1 MHRGLVMRFVAS
13 CFAFL
18 SLGLSAL
25 AGAGTQVSGSVTHDN
40 LAVYFVHGSA
50 AQGAVPMTLEEA
62 LAKGRVKVSE
72 IGSVN
77 ELTIEN
83 VGDDEVFVQAGD
95 IVKGGR
101 QDRVLSVDLL
111 LPPRSG
117 RVFIAAFCVEPGR
130 WSARGQEDPRQF
142 STSTAAMPSHE
153 AKLSIQSYVAA
164 ASATS
169 LVLGEQHPAD
179 TAAAVR
185 VRADAA
191 ARQAEIWAKVRETQ
205 EQLSRSVGT
214 PVAATASPSSLQLSL
229 ENAKLREAQAT
240 YFEAL
245 RSAGE
250 SADDIVGYVFAIN
263 GKITGGD
270 VYTSSA
276 LFRKMWRKLLI
287 ANITEAIS
295 EKNGARASP
304 PSLDDVQAFLTA
316 ADSAPKS
323 ERALNT
329 GVRLATSGGDR
340 YVSMEI
346 KRADGG
352 WVHRNY
358 LAR

>member
-1 MHRGLVMRFVAS
+1 MS
-13 CFAFL
+13 
-18 SLGLSAL
+18 
-25 AGAGTQVSGSVTHDN
+25 
-40 LAVYFVHGSA
+40 
-50 AQGAVPMTLEEA
+50 LEEA

-72 IGSVN
+72 TGSVN
-77 ELTIEN
+77 ALIVEN
-83 VGDDEVFVQAGD
+83 DGDDEVFIQAGD

-117 RVFIAAFCVEPGR
+117 RVLIPAFCVEPGR

-153 AKLSIQSYVAA
+153 AKLAIQSYVA
-164 ASATS
+164 
-169 LVLGEQHPAD
+169 QHV
-179 TAAAVR
+179 AAVPG
-185 VRADAA
+185 RAGAA
-191 ARQAEIWAKVRETQ
+191 ARQSEIWANVRETQ

-229 ENAKLREAQAT
+229 ENAKLREAQAA
-240 YFEAL
+240 YFDAL

-270 VYTSSA
+270 VYASSA

-295 EKNGARASP
+295 EKNGAKASP

-316 ADSAPKS
+316 ADSVPPS

-329 GVRLATSGGDR
+329 GVRLATGSGDS
-340 YVSMEI
+340 YVSTGI

>member
-1 MHRGLVMRFVAS
+1 MRRGLLMHLVAL
-13 CFAFL
+13 CFASL
-18 SLGLSAL
+18 SLGLSTL
-25 AGAGTQVSGSVTHDN
+25 AGAGAQVSGPVAHDN

-50 AQGAVPMTLEEA
+50 AQRAVPMSLEEA

-72 IGSVN
+72 TGNVN
-77 ELTIEN
+77 ALTVEN

-117 RVFIAAFCVEPGR
+117 RVFIPAFCVEPGR

-153 AKLSIQSYVAA
+153 AKLAIQSYVAGA
-164 ASATS
+164 A
-169 LVLGEQHPAD
+169 VLG
-179 TAAAVR
+179 
-185 VRADAA
+185 RADVA
-191 ARQAEIWAKVRETQ
+191 ARQTEIWANVRETQ

-229 ENAKLREAQAT
+229 ENAKLREAQAA
-240 YFEAL
+240 YFDAL

-270 VYTSSA
+270 VYASSA

-295 EKNGARASP
+295 EKNGARASS

-316 ADSAPKS
+316 ADSVPPS

-329 GVRLATSGGDR
+329 GVLLAIGGGDS
-340 YVSMEI
+340 YVSTGI

>member
-1 MHRGLVMRFVAS
+1 MHRRLVMRLVAS
-13 CFAFL
+13 CFASL

-25 AGAGTQVSGSVTHDN
+25 AGTGTQVSGPVAHDN

-50 AQGAVPMTLEEA
+50 VQGAVPMSLEEA
-62 LAKGRVKVSE
+62 LTNGRVKVSE
-72 IGSVN
+72 TGSVN
-77 ELTIEN
+77 ALTVEN

-111 LPPRSG
+111 LPPNSG
-117 RVFIAAFCVEPGR
+117 RVLIPAFCVEPGR
-130 WSARGQEDPRQF
+130 WSARGQENPRQF

-153 AKLSIQSYVAA
+153 AKLAIQSYVAEH
-164 ASATS
+164 
-169 LVLGEQHPAD
+169 V
-179 TAAAVR
+179 AAVLP
-185 VRADAA
+185 RADAA
-191 ARQAEIWAKVRETQ
+191 ARQAEIWATVRETQ

-214 PVAATASPSSLQLSL
+214 PVAAAASPSSLQLSL
-229 ENAKLREAQAT
+229 ENAKLREAQAA
-240 YFEAL
+240 YFDAL
-245 RSAGE
+245 RSAAE

-270 VYTSSA
+270 VYASSA
-276 LFRKMWRKLLI
+276 LFRKMWRKLLT
-287 ANITEAIS
+287 ANITQAII
-295 EKNGARASP
+295 EKNGAGASP
-304 PSLDDVQAFLTA
+304 PSLDNIQAFLTA
-316 ADSAPKS
+316 ADSVPPS

-329 GVRLATSGGDR
+329 GVRLATGGGDS
-340 YVSMEI
+340 YVSTGI

>member
-1 MHRGLVMRFVAS
+1 MRRGLVMRLVAP
-13 CFAFL
+13 CFATL

-25 AGAGTQVSGSVTHDN
+25 AGASTQVSGPVAHDN

-50 AQGAVPMTLEEA
+50 VEGAVPVTLEEA

-72 IGSVN
+72 TGSVN
-77 ELTIEN
+77 ELTVEN

-111 LPPRSG
+111 LPPHSG
-117 RVFIAAFCVEPGR
+117 RVLMPAFCVEPGR

-142 STSTAAMPSHE
+142 STSTAAMPSRQ
-153 AKLSIQSYVAA
+153 AKLAIQSYVAG
-164 ASATS
+164 ASAT
-169 LVLGEQHPAD
+169 LIMEEQHPAD

-185 VRADAA
+185 GRADAA
-191 ARQAEIWAKVRETQ
+191 ARQAEIWAEVRETQ
-205 EQLSRSVGT
+205 QQLSRSVGT

-229 ENAKLREAQAT
+229 ENAKLREARAA
-240 YFEAL
+240 YFDAL
-245 RSAGE
+245 RSAEE

-270 VYTSSA
+270 VYASSA

-287 ANITEAIS
+287 ANITEAII
-295 EKNGARASP
+295 EKNGTRASP

-316 ADSAPKS
+316 VDSAPPS
-323 ERALNT
+323 ERALNSS
-329 GVRLATSGGDR
+329 VRLATGGGDH
-340 YVSMEI
+340 YLSTEI